1 MRKIIF
7 ALLLGAFSTVQAQIE
22 FAPAPKLLNKYD
34 IIDTC
39 LFKITY
45 KLKIVPDPQ
54 KKSYT
59 YNDVQILEIGK
70 NGAKSYS
77 YMLYEKDSIC
87 TKLNAKGVS
96 NTPLLQ
102 KAVLPMEVFVSGKDN
117 QTTVVYRTIL
127 GGPIYIYTEP
137 TENIKWTIVSG
148 RKTILGYD
156 CQKATATF
164 KGRDYEAWFTMDIP
178 SKYGPYKFVGLPGLI
193 LSIQDSNKEYN
204 WECIGIKKGNNKTTI
219 NKYKWEYNNTTPE
232 KLEQTVSRMYKDPIH
247 FMQSLGAKVR
257 NETNSGLSM
266 SYNPLEK

>member
-34 IIDTC
+34 VMDTC
-39 LFKITY
+39 QFKITY
-45 KLKIVPDPQ
+45 KLKIVPDTQ

-70 NGAKSYS
+70 NSAKSYS

-137 TENIKWTIVSG
+137 TENIKWTIASS
-148 RKTILGYD
+148 RKTILGYN
-156 CQKATATF
+156 CQKAIATF
-164 KGRDYEAWFTMDIP
+164 RIYQVNM
-178 SKYGPYKFVGLPGLI
+178 V
-193 LSIQDSNKEYN
+193 
-204 WECIGIKKGNNKTTI
+204 
-219 NKYKWEYNNTTPE
+219 
-232 KLEQTVSRMYKDPIH
+232 H
-247 FMQSLGAKVR
+247 
-257 NETNSGLSM
+257 TNL
-266 SYNPLEK
+266 